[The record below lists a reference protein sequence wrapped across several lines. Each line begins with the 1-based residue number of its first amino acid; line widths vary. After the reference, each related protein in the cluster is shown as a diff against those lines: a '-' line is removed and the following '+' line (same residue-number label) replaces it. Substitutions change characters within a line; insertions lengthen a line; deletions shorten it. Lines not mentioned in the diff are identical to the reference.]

1 MAVRLRPESK
11 NKTNDGRG
19 RDGHE
24 PCGHMEMAMT
34 VPRADMQFSVLFV
47 TQLTGCA
54 DDVLI
59 IYFHIASIVV

>member
-11 NKTNDGRG
+11 DKADDGCG

-34 VPRADMQFSVLFV
+34 FPGADMQFSVLFV
-47 TQLTGCA
+47 TQLTGCS